1 MVGRIVAKI
10 IVALLTVYCI
20 TVIVTYF
27 YNISITFPFSL
38 SEGTDVPE
46 HRLKAIRLSLFATFT
61 FFAFHY
67 LFYGSKKFYP
77 IQVMA
82 VMLFSLT
89 IFGTLSFSIEEA
101 EAVEFLQLLVWV
113 PVSLILY
120 KVTKTDFKNIFKN
133 KLNRKNTIKSSSNLG

>member
-1 MVGRIVAKI
+1 MIGRVLAKI
-10 IVALLTVYCI
+10 IVSLLTIYCI
-20 TVIVTYF
+20 SVIVAYF
-27 YNISITFPFSL
+27 YNISITFPFFL
-38 SEGTDVPE
+38 SEGTHVPE

-77 IQVMA
+77 VQVMA
-82 VMLFSLT
+82 VMIFSLT
-89 IFGTLSFSIEEA
+89 IFGALSFSIEEA

-120 KVTKTDFKNIFKN
+120 KVTKTDVKNIFK
-133 KLNRKNTIKSSSNLG
+133 K

>member
-1 MVGRIVAKI
+1 MIGRVLAKI
-10 IVALLTVYCI
+10 IVSLLTIYCI
-20 TVIVTYF
+20 SVIVAYF
-27 YNISITFPFSL
+27 YNISITFPFFL
-38 SEGTDVPE
+38 SEGTHVPE

-77 IQVMA
+77 VQVMA
-82 VMLFSLT
+82 VMIFSLT

-113 PVSLILY
+113 PVSLVLY
-120 KVTKTDFKNIFKN
+120 KATKTDLKNIFK
-133 KLNRKNTIKSSSNLG
+133 K

>member
-1 MVGRIVAKI
+1 MIGRVLAKI
-10 IVALLTVYCI
+10 IVSLLTIYCI
-20 TVIVTYF
+20 SVIVAYF
-27 YNISITFPFSL
+27 YNISITFPFFL
-38 SEGTDVPE
+38 SEGTHVPE

-77 IQVMA
+77 VQVMA
-82 VMLFSLT
+82 VMIFSLT

-120 KVTKTDFKNIFKN
+120 KVTKPDFIIWKC
-133 KLNRKNTIKSSSNLG
+133 SGG

>member
-1 MVGRIVAKI
+1 MIGRIVAKI

-20 TVIVTYF
+20 TVIVAYF

-113 PVSLILY
+113 PVSLVLY
-120 KVTKTDFKNIFKN
+120 KTAKTDFKNIFQK
-133 KLNRKNTIKSSSNLG
+133 

>member
-1 MVGRIVAKI
+1 MIGRVLAKI
-10 IVALLTVYCI
+10 IVSLLTIYCI
-20 TVIVTYF
+20 SVIVAYF
-27 YNISITFPFSL
+27 CNISITFPFFL
-38 SEGTDVPE
+38 SEGTHVPE
-46 HRLKAIRLSLFATFT
+46 HRLKAIRLSLFATFA

-77 IQVMA
+77 VQIMA
-82 VMLFSLT
+82 VMIFSLT

-120 KVTKTDFKNIFKN
+120 KVTKPDFKNIFK
-133 KLNRKNTIKSSSNLG
+133 K

>member
-1 MVGRIVAKI
+1 MIGRVLAKIRVSLLTIYCISVIVA
-10 IVALLTVYCI
+10 
-20 TVIVTYF
+20 YF
-27 YNISITFPFSL
+27 YNISITFPFFL
-38 SEGTDVPE
+38 SEGTHVPQ

-77 IQVMA
+77 VQVMA
-82 VMLFSLT
+82 VMIFSLT

-120 KVTKTDFKNIFKN
+120 KVTKPDFKNIFK
-133 KLNRKNTIKSSSNLG
+133 K

>member
-1 MVGRIVAKI
+1 MIGRVLAKI
-10 IVALLTVYCI
+10 IVSLLTIYCI
-20 TVIVTYF
+20 SVIVAYF
-27 YNISITFPFSL
+27 YNISITFPFFL
-38 SEGTDVPE
+38 SEGTHVPE
-46 HRLKAIRLSLFATFT
+46 HRLKAIRLSLFATFA

-77 IQVMA
+77 VQVMA
-82 VMLFSLT
+82 VMIFSLT

-120 KVTKTDFKNIFKN
+120 KVTKPDFKNIFK
-133 KLNRKNTIKSSSNLG
+133 K

>member
-1 MVGRIVAKI
+1 MIGRVLAKI
-10 IVALLTVYCI
+10 IVSLLTIYSI
-20 TVIVTYF
+20 SVIVAYF
-27 YNISITFPFSL
+27 YNISITFPFFL
-38 SEGTDVPE
+38 SEGTHVPQ

-77 IQVMA
+77 VQVMA
-82 VMLFSLT
+82 VMIFSLT

-120 KVTKTDFKNIFKN
+120 KVTKPDFKNIFK
-133 KLNRKNTIKSSSNLG
+133 K

>member
-1 MVGRIVAKI
+1 MIGRVLAKI
-10 IVALLTVYCI
+10 IVSLLTIYCI
-20 TVIVTYF
+20 SVIVAYF
-27 YNISITFPFSL
+27 YNISITFPFFL
-38 SEGTDVPE
+38 SEGTHVPE

-77 IQVMA
+77 VQVMA
-82 VMLFSLT
+82 VMIFSLT
-89 IFGTLSFSIEEA
+89 IFGTISFSIEEA

-120 KVTKTDFKNIFKN
+120 KVTKTDVKNIFK
-133 KLNRKNTIKSSSNLG
+133 K

>member
-1 MVGRIVAKI
+1 MIGRVLAKI
-10 IVALLTVYCI
+10 IVSLLTIYCI
-20 TVIVTYF
+20 SVIVAYF
-27 YNISITFPFSL
+27 YNISITFPFFL
-38 SEGTDVPE
+38 SEGTHVPE

-77 IQVMA
+77 VQVMA
-82 VMLFSLT
+82 VMIFSLT

-113 PVSLILY
+113 PVSLVLY
-120 KVTKTDFKNIFKN
+120 KAAKTDFKNIFK
-133 KLNRKNTIKSSSNLG
+133 K

>member
-1 MVGRIVAKI
+1 MIGRIVAKI
-10 IVALLTVYCI
+10 IVALLTIYCI
-20 TVIVTYF
+20 SVIGAYF
-27 YNISITFPFSL
+27 YNVSITFPFSI
-38 SEGTDVPE
+38 SEGTYVPE

-67 LFYGSKKFYP
+67 FFYGSKKFYP

-101 EAVEFLQLLVWV
+101 EAVEFLQLMFWI

-120 KVTKTDFKNIFKN
+120 KVAKTDFKNIFEK
-133 KLNRKNTIKSSSNLG
+133 

>member
-1 MVGRIVAKI
+1 MVVRIVAKV
-10 IVALLTVYCI
+10 IVAFLTIYCI
-20 TVIVTYF
+20 SVIVAYF
-27 YNISITFPFSL
+27 NNISITFPFFVSD
-38 SEGTDVPE
+38 GTHVPQ

-61 FFAFHY
+61 FFAFHH

-101 EAVEFLQLLVWV
+101 EAVEFLQLLFWI

-120 KVTKTDFKNIFKN
+120 KVAKTDFKNIFSK
-133 KLNRKNTIKSSSNLG
+133 

>member
-1 MVGRIVAKI
+1 MIGRVLAKI
-10 IVALLTVYCI
+10 IVSLLTIYCI
-20 TVIVTYF
+20 SVIVAYF
-27 YNISITFPFSL
+27 YNISITFPFFL
-38 SEGTDVPE
+38 SEGTHVPE
-46 HRLKAIRLSLFATFT
+46 HRLKAIRLSLFTTFT

-113 PVSLILY
+113 PVSLVLY
-120 KVTKTDFKNIFKN
+120 KATKTDFKNIFK
-133 KLNRKNTIKSSSNLG
+133 K

>member
-1 MVGRIVAKI
+1 MIGRIAAKI
-10 IVALLTVYCI
+10 IVALLTIYCI
-20 TVIVTYF
+20 SVIGAYF
-27 YNISITFPFSL
+27 YNVSITFPFSV
-38 SEGTDVPE
+38 SEGTYVPE

-67 LFYGSKKFYP
+67 FFYGSKKFYP

-89 IFGTLSFSIEEA
+89 IFGTLSFSIEEV
-101 EAVEFLQLLVWV
+101 EAVEFLQLLFWF

-120 KVTKTDFKNIFKN
+120 KTAKTDFKSIFN
-133 KLNRKNTIKSSSNLG
+133 K

>member
-1 MVGRIVAKI
+1 MIGRVLAKI
-10 IVALLTVYCI
+10 IVSLLTIYCI
-20 TVIVTYF
+20 SVIVAYF
-27 YNISITFPFSL
+27 YNISITFPFFL
-38 SEGTDVPE
+38 SEGTHVPE

-77 IQVMA
+77 VQVMA
-82 VMLFSLT
+82 VMIFSLT

-113 PVSLILY
+113 PVSLVLY
-120 KVTKTDFKNIFKN
+120 KAQRLILKIFLKN
-133 KLNRKNTIKSSSNLG
+133 KPKQKKYDKE

>member
-1 MVGRIVAKI
+1 MIGRVLAKI
-10 IVALLTVYCI
+10 IVSLLTIYCI
-20 TVIVTYF
+20 SVIVAYF
-27 YNISITFPFSL
+27 YNISITFPFFL
-38 SEGTDVPE
+38 SEGTHVPE

-77 IQVMA
+77 VQVMA
-82 VMLFSLT
+82 VMIFSLT

-120 KVTKTDFKNIFKN
+120 KVTKPDFKNVFK
-133 KLNRKNTIKSSSNLG
+133 K

>member
-1 MVGRIVAKI
+1 MIGRIVAKI
-10 IVALLTVYCI
+10 IVALLTIYCI
-20 TVIVTYF
+20 SVIGAYF
-27 YNISITFPFSL
+27 YNVSITFPFSI
-38 SEGTDVPE
+38 SEGTYVPE

-67 LFYGSKKFYP
+67 FFYGSKKFYP

-101 EAVEFLQLLVWV
+101 EAAEFLQLMFWI
-113 PVSLILY
+113 PVSLLLY
-120 KVTKTDFKNIFKN
+120 KVAKTDFKNIFEK
-133 KLNRKNTIKSSSNLG
+133 

>member
-1 MVGRIVAKI
+1 MIGRVLAKI
-10 IVALLTVYCI
+10 IVSLLAIYCI
-20 TVIVTYF
+20 SVIVAYF
-27 YNISITFPFSL
+27 YNISITFPFFL
-38 SEGTDVPE
+38 SEGTHVPE

-77 IQVMA
+77 VQVMA
-82 VMLFSLT
+82 VMIFSLT

-120 KVTKTDFKNIFKN
+120 KVTKPDFKNIFK
-133 KLNRKNTIKSSSNLG
+133 K

>member
-20 TVIVTYF
+20 TVIVAYF

-46 HRLKAIRLSLFATFT
+46 HRLKAIRLSLFATFV

-67 LFYGSKKFYP
+67 FFYGSKKFCA

-82 VMLFSLT
+82 VILLSLT
-89 IFGTLSFSIEEA
+89 IFGALSFSIEEA
-101 EAVEFLQLLVWV
+101 EAVEYLQLLFWF

-120 KVTKTDFKNIFKN
+120 KAAKTDFKNIFSK
-133 KLNRKNTIKSSSNLG
+133 

>member
-1 MVGRIVAKI
+1 MIGRVLAKI
-10 IVALLTVYCI
+10 IVSLLTIYCI
-20 TVIVTYF
+20 SVIVAYF
-27 YNISITFPFSL
+27 YNISITFPFL
-38 SEGTDVPE
+38 SEGTHVPE

-77 IQVMA
+77 VQVMA
-82 VMLFSLT
+82 VMIFSLT

-101 EAVEFLQLLVWV
+101 EAVEFLHLLVSV

-120 KVTKTDFKNIFKN
+120 KVTKPDFKNIFK
-133 KLNRKNTIKSSSNLG
+133 K

>member
-20 TVIVTYF
+20 TVIVAYF
-27 YNISITFPFSL
+27 YNISITFPFSF
-38 SEGTDVPE
+38 SEGTYVPE

-89 IFGTLSFSIEEA
+89 IFGTLSFTIEEA
-101 EAVEFLQLLVWV
+101 EAIEFLQLLVWG

-120 KVTKTDFKNIFKN
+120 KAAKTDFKNIFQK
-133 KLNRKNTIKSSSNLG
+133 

>member
-1 MVGRIVAKI
+1 MVGRLVAKI

-20 TVIVTYF
+20 TVIVAYF
-27 YNISITFPFSL
+27 HNISITFPFSL

-67 LFYGSKKFYP
+67 LFYSSKKFYP
-77 IQVMA
+77 IQVIA

-113 PVSLILY
+113 PVSLVLY
-120 KVTKTDFKNIFKN
+120 KATKTDFKNIFK
-133 KLNRKNTIKSSSNLG
+133 K